1 MLKSE
6 RRRLLVW
13 LLVTLIAILG
23 LAVLPY
29 LAHAEDADELR
40 VSLPASQAADLLLKA
55 EQLATATQALAARDE
70 EITALRRKATLLEE
84 VLALEERKQAKQ
96 AELTTLALDERD
108 FWKGRLEAVEN
119 ASKSTTRWAGVRRCA
134 YAGAATGALAAPIT
148 GGISLLVGPLGGG
161 LLALLSGDCP
171 F

>member
-29 LAHAEDADELR
+29 LAHAEDAEEIR

-55 EQLATATQALAARDE
+55 EQLATAMQALAARDE
-70 EITALRRKATLLEE
+70 EIIALRRKATLLEE

-96 AELTTLALDERD
+96 TELTMLAGEESVYWRGRVADLEKV
-108 FWKGRLEAVEN
+108 KGKEDRWDAAKMCGLVGLAGGAVI
-119 ASKSTTRWAGVRRCA
+119 AVPTAGVSA
-134 YAGAATGALAAPIT
+134 AAGAM
-148 GGISLLVGPLGGG
+148 
-161 LLALLSGDCP
+161 
-171 F
+171 